1 MIKLEIH
8 LDNRNSTTT
17 KLTHTFA
24 FAVWSKRV
32 ETQNEGMIINF
43 NVYGPQTRNFRLC
56 VAELNFGRV
65 WLGAWVEHKEKGN
78 ARRDSFG
85 PLIGTMTATK
95 IWVGESNVRDR

>member
-43 NVYGPQTRNFRLC
+43 NVYGPQTRNLRLC

-65 WLGAWVEHKEKGN
+65 WLGAWVEHKKKGN
-78 ARRDSFG
+78 ECTTRFFWALNWNNDCYKDMGR
-85 PLIGTMTATK
+85 
-95 IWVGESNVRDR
+95 ESNV